1 MRKRIRQ
8 IARGKFENEAPA
20 LLFPEE
26 ELSITVTEGQEY
38 TGEFKIISTN
48 HVPVRGVVYTSSSR
62 MECLLPQFEG
72 EEVRIRFQFHSR
84 GLEEGETE
92 KGDFVIVCNQGVY
105 SLSFCVSV
113 SRLYAESSA
122 GSFTITASV
131 ISLNP
136 RKSRRQCF
144 IREFWMQS
152 HPGRTW
158 RNS

>member
-62 MECLLPQFEG
+62 MECLLTQFEG

-92 KGDFVIVCNQGVY
+92 KGDFVIRECTAFLFVY
-105 SLSFCVSV
+105 LFPGFMQKVQPVRCAACMILPALRKKTGMKPTSC
-113 SRLYAESSA
+113 
-122 GSFTITASV
+122 FTITASA
-131 ISLNP
+131 IL
-136 RKSRRQCF
+136 
-144 IREFWMQS
+144 
-152 HPGRTW
+152 
-158 RNS
+158 